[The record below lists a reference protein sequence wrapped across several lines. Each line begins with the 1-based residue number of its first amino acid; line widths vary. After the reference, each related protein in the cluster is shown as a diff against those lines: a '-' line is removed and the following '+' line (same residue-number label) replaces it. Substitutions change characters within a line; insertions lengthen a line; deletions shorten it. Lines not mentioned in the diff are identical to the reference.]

1 MFKHVNFI
9 TYMTDSGGST
19 YIEGEEHQ
27 PQEDQTI
34 IFEGEHYMKLP
45 EKYRRI
51 VLVATLFTWGD

>member
-1 MFKHVNFI
+1 
-9 TYMTDSGGST
+9 MTDSGGST

-51 VLVATLFTWGD
+51 VLVAPLFTWGD